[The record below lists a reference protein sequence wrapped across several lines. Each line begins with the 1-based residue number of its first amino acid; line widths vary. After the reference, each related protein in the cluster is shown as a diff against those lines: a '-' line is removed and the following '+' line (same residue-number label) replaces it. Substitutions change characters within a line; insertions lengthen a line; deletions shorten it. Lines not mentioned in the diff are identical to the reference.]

1 MPSDQ
6 QALLE
11 RIRLES
17 GALALC
23 LFEGASLTAI
33 ASSARPEQTAELV
46 SLLRSALPE
55 ERFSLRAFKDD
66 ALLVS
71 VKKLDGDL
79 RLAAVFPTAA
89 RLRSAQRSLDALS
102 GELRRS
108 QAWAPGGLA
117 SPEAAQASRGQPD
130 GAPAV
135 PAVAAPVEAAIRPGS
150 GPAEQTWPY
159 WFQVF

>member
-33 ASSARPEQTAELV
+33 ASSARQEQTAELV
-46 SLLRSALPE
+46 SLMRSALPE

-102 GELRRS
+102 GELRRA
-108 QAWAPGGLA
+108 QAWVPGGLA
-117 SPEAAQASRGQPD
+117 LPEAAQALGGQPD

-135 PAVAAPVEAAIRPGS
+135 LTMAVPVEAANLPGS
-150 GPAEQTWPY
+150 YPAEQAWPY

>member
-23 LFEGASLTAI
+23 LFERASLTAI
-33 ASSARPEQTAELV
+33 ASSAQPEQTAELV

-55 ERFSLRAFKDD
+55 ERFSLRAFKAD

-71 VKKLDGDL
+71 VKNLDGDL
-79 RLAAVFPTAA
+79 MLAAVFPTAA

-102 GELRRS
+102 GELRRA
-108 QAWAPGGLA
+108 QARATGGLA

-130 GAPAV
+130 GAP
-135 PAVAAPVEAAIRPGS
+135 PGLAAPVPVEAAIRPES
-150 GPAEQTWPY
+150 GTAEQAWPY